1 MWSLGLHCGFDIN
14 HGIPNKI
21 FMTEGNGAE
30 RTFVPK
36 ILSKG
41 QTGVMD
47 RGYQSH
53 KEFDLLQE
61 QGKHF
66 VCRIK
71 ARTTRTVIETH
82 DINPDS
88 HIFYDALVLLGTPN
102 QNQTKNPVR
111 VVGYEISKVKY
122 YVATDR
128 RKLTAEQIATIYKL
142 RWSVDIFQSYCL
154 HKFQIKFQI
163 LIHLNNPFL
172 PKTHI
177 IPNPQNIQNLSLFQ
191 IKIIHLLQLNWF

>member
-1 MWSLGLHCGFDIN
+1 MPSFQCTGRITGKEAKKPKRIAGLTLITAF
-14 HGIPNKI
+14 PNKI
-21 FMTEGNGAE
+21 FLTEGNGGE
-30 RTFVPK
+30 RPFVAK

-53 KEFDLLQE
+53 HDFDLLQE

-71 ARTTRTVIETH
+71 AKTTRTVIKKHE
-82 DINPDS
+82 INSDS
-88 HIFYDALVLLGTPN
+88 YIFYDALVRLGTRN

-111 VVGYEISKVKY
+111 VVGYKIAGVKY

-128 RKLTAEQIATIYKL
+128 HDLTAEQIANRL
-142 RWSVDIFQSYCL
+142 
-154 HKFQIKFQI
+154 
-163 LIHLNNPFL
+163 
-172 PKTHI
+172 
-177 IPNPQNIQNLSLFQ
+177 
-191 IKIIHLLQLNWF
+191 